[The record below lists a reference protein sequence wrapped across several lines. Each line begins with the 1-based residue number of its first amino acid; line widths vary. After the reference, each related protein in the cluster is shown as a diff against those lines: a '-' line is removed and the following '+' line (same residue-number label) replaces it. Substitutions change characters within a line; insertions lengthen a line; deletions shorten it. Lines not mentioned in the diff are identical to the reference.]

1 MMTAKGL
8 EASSLTPAGA
18 EQDVTSRVVPAH
30 TMRIWS
36 VVLAVI
42 DGPSRG
48 ARAAVGSEIARIGTA
63 DGNDLV
69 LLDRTVSR
77 FHCELL
83 VRGNTIILR
92 DCGSTNGTL
101 IDGVRV
107 REAEIPPGTLVRIG
121 GSAFRVDLGEE
132 PAFVEVSGR
141 TSFGELVGA
150 SVEMRR
156 IYAILERLAQTDA
169 TVLVQGET
177 GTGKDVL
184 ARSLHAASPRA
195 DKPFVAVDCGAIP
208 EHLVESELFGHVR
221 GAFTGATGDRTGVF
235 EEADGG
241 TLFLDEIGEMPIALQ
256 PKLLR
261 AIESR
266 SIRRVGSSS
275 SRTVNVRIV
284 AATNRSLSSSINEGG
299 FREDLYYRLA
309 VVELRLPP
317 LRARRDDIPVLAA
330 HFFRMFA
337 GDHVK
342 LPAEFVAGLV
352 GRGWPGNVRELKN
365 TLERSVSLG
374 TIVPRV
380 PAPGEPL
387 AQLPGAA
394 LPAASIESLV
404 ALHLPLKEARD
415 AWTKSFELVY
425 VRTMLKLVGGNVTRA
440 AERAGVSRRFL
451 QRMVARLGIK
461 PSEGTVDRAD
471 PAAPADHDDPGDASG
486 A

>member
-1 MMTAKGL
+1 
-8 EASSLTPAGA
+8 
-18 EQDVTSRVVPAH
+18 
-30 TMRIWS
+30 MRIWS

-48 ARAAVGSEIARIGTA
+48 ARATVGSEIARVGTA

-69 LLDRTVSR
+69 LADRTVSR
-77 FHCELL
+77 FHCELS
-83 VRGNTIILR
+83 VRGEAIVIR

-121 GSAFRVDLGEE
+121 GSAFRVELGDE
-132 PAFVEVSGR
+132 PAFIEVSGR

-156 IYAILERLAQTDA
+156 VYAILERIAPGDA
-169 TVLVQGET
+169 TVLIQGET
-177 GTGKDVL
+177 GTGKDVV
-184 ARSLHAASPRA
+184 ARSLHAESPRA
-195 DKPFVAVDCGAIP
+195 GGPFVAVDCGAIP

-221 GAFTGATGDRTGVF
+221 GAFTGATADRKGVF

-266 SIRRVGSSS
+266 SIRRVGSSAA
-275 SRTVNVRIV
+275 RTVDVRIV
-284 AATNRSLSSSINEGG
+284 AATNRSLAGSINQGT

-317 LRARRDDIPVLAA
+317 LRARRDDIPGLAA
-330 HFFRMFA
+330 HFFR
-337 GDHVK
+337 K
-342 LPAEFVAGLV
+342 LTGQDGELPPEFVASLI

-365 TLERSVSLG
+365 YIERSVSLG
-374 TIVPRV
+374 TIAPRA
-380 PAPGEPL
+380 PAPAGSP
-387 AQLPGAA
+387 PRAA
-394 LPAASIESLV
+394 SASEPAASASEPAAAASEPAASASELSASPDAIESLV
-404 ALHLPLKEARD
+404 ALHLPLKEARR
-415 AWTKSFELVY
+415 AWTESFELVY
-425 VRTMLKLVGGNVTRA
+425 VRAMLRSVGGNVTRA

-461 PSEGTVDRAD
+461 PSEG
-471 PAAPADHDDPGDASG
+471 AAGGKGAGPDDDEDDD
-486 A
+486 

>member
-1 MMTAKGL
+1 VPTD
-8 EASSLTPAGA
+8 S
-18 EQDVTSRVVPAH
+18 EQDVTSRVAPAH
-30 TMRIWS
+30 AMRIWS
-36 VVLAVI
+36 VVLVVV

-69 LLDRTVSR
+69 LADRTVSR

-83 VRGNTIILR
+83 VRGNTILIR

-121 GSAFRVDLGEE
+121 GSALRVELGDE
-132 PAFVEVSGR
+132 PTFVEVSGR
-141 TSFGELVGA
+141 SRFGELVGA

-156 IYAILERLAQTDA
+156 VYAILERLARTDA

-195 DKPFVAVDCGAIP
+195 QQPFVAVDCGAIP

-221 GAFTGATGDRTGVF
+221 GAFTGATSDRKGVF

-266 SIRRVGSSS
+266 SIRRVGGNSA
-275 SRTVNVRIV
+275 RTVNVRIV
-284 AATNRSLSSSINEGG
+284 AATNRSLSSSINEGS

-337 GDHVK
+337 GDHAR
-342 LPAEFVAGLV
+342 LPAEFLASLV

-365 TLERSVSLG
+365 YIERSVSLG
-374 TIVPRV
+374 TYLPRGPD
-380 PAPGEPL
+380 PAEGSPLPPGSPL
-387 AQLPGAA
+387 LPGS
-394 LPAASIESLV
+394 PGSIESFV
-404 ALHLPLKEARD
+404 ALHLPLKEARH

-425 VRTMLKLVGGNVTRA
+425 VRAMLKMVGGNVTRA

-451 QRMVARLGIK
+451 QRMLVRLGIRS
-461 PSEGTVDRAD
+461 SEG
-471 PAAPADHDDPGDASG
+471 AAEPDDD
-486 A
+486 

>member
-1 MMTAKGL
+1 
-8 EASSLTPAGA
+8 
-18 EQDVTSRVVPAH
+18 
-30 TMRIWS
+30 MRIWS
-36 VVLAVI
+36 VALAVI

-48 ARAAVGSEIARIGTA
+48 ARATVGSEIARVGTA

-69 LLDRTVSR
+69 LADRTVSR
-77 FHCELL
+77 FHCELS
-83 VRGNTIILR
+83 VRGDTIVIR

-121 GSAFRVDLGEE
+121 GSAFRVELGDE
-132 PAFVEVSGR
+132 PAFIEVSGR
-141 TSFGELVGA
+141 SSFGELVGA

-156 IYAILERLAQTDA
+156 VYAILERIAHGDA

-177 GTGKDVL
+177 GTGKDVV
-184 ARSLHAASPRA
+184 ARSLHAASPRG
-195 DKPFVAVDCGAIP
+195 KGPFVAVDCGAIP

-221 GAFTGATGDRTGVF
+221 GAFTGATADRKGVF

-266 SIRRVGSSS
+266 SIRRVGSSAGK
-275 SRTVNVRIV
+275 TVDVRIV
-284 AATNRSLSSSINEGG
+284 AATNRSLAASINQGT

-309 VVELRLPP
+309 VVELRLPS
-317 LRARRDDIPVLAA
+317 LRARRDDIPALAA
-330 HFFRMFA
+330 HFFRQLT
-337 GDHVK
+337 GEDRE
-342 LPAEFVAGLV
+342 LPAEFVASLI

-365 TLERSVSLG
+365 YLERSVSLG
-374 TIVPRV
+374 TISQLAPRAAGSGGGRAGG
-380 PAPGEPL
+380 PASDAAGD
-387 AQLPGAA
+387 AQADA
-394 LPAASIESLV
+394 TADAIERLV

-415 AWTKSFELVY
+415 EWTKSFEVVY
-425 VRTMLKLVGGNVTRA
+425 VRAMLRMVGGNVTRA

-451 QRMVARLGIK
+451 QRMMARLGIK
-461 PSEGTVDRAD
+461 PSEGAAD
-471 PAAPADHDDPGDASG
+471 ARDEAGSDDGSESH
-486 A
+486 

>member
-1 MMTAKGL
+1 
-8 EASSLTPAGA
+8 
-18 EQDVTSRVVPAH
+18 
-30 TMRIWS
+30 MRIWS
-36 VVLAVI
+36 VALAVI

-48 ARAAVGSEIARIGTA
+48 ARATVGSEIARVGTA

-69 LLDRTVSR
+69 LADRTVSR
-77 FHCELL
+77 FHCELS
-83 VRGNTIILR
+83 VRGDTIVIR

-121 GSAFRVDLGEE
+121 GSAFRVELGDE
-132 PAFVEVSGR
+132 PAFIEVSGR
-141 TSFGELVGA
+141 SSFGELVGA

-156 IYAILERLAQTDA
+156 VYAILERIAHGDA

-177 GTGKDVL
+177 GTGKDVV
-184 ARSLHAASPRA
+184 ARSLHAASPRG
-195 DKPFVAVDCGAIP
+195 KGPFVAVDCGAIP

-221 GAFTGATGDRTGVF
+221 GAFTGATADRKGVF

-266 SIRRVGSSS
+266 SIRRVGGSAGK
-275 SRTVNVRIV
+275 TVDVRIV
-284 AATNRSLSSSINEGG
+284 AATNRSLAASINQGT

-317 LRARRDDIPVLAA
+317 LRARRDDIPALAA
-330 HFFRMFA
+330 HFFRQLT
-337 GDHVK
+337 GEERE
-342 LPAEFVAGLV
+342 LPAEFVASLI

-365 TLERSVSLG
+365 YLERSVSLG
-374 TIVPRV
+374 TISQLAPRAAGSGGGRAGG
-380 PAPGEPL
+380 PASDAVAD
-387 AQLPGAA
+387 AQADA
-394 LPAASIESLV
+394 TVDAIERLV

-415 AWTKSFELVY
+415 EWTKSFEVVY
-425 VRTMLKLVGGNVTRA
+425 VRAMLRMVGGNVTRA

-451 QRMVARLGIK
+451 QRMMARLGIK
-461 PSEGTVDRAD
+461 PSEGAAD
-471 PAAPADHDDPGDASG
+471 AKALAGSDDGSESH
-486 A
+486 

>member
-1 MMTAKGL
+1 
-8 EASSLTPAGA
+8 
-18 EQDVTSRVVPAH
+18 
-30 TMRIWS
+30 MRIWS
-36 VVLAVI
+36 VVLAVV

-48 ARAAVGSEIARIGTA
+48 ARAQVGSEIARIGTA

-77 FHCELL
+77 FHCELS
-83 VRGNTIILR
+83 VRGNTIIIR

-121 GSAFRVDLGEE
+121 GSAFRVELGEE
-132 PAFVEVSGR
+132 PAFVEVSSRGG
-141 TSFGELVGA
+141 FGELVGS

-156 IYAILERLAQTDA
+156 VYAILERLALTDA

-195 DKPFVAVDCGAIP
+195 AHPLVAVDCGAIP
-208 EHLVESELFGHVR
+208 EHLIESELFGHVR
-221 GAFTGATGDRTGVF
+221 GAFTGATSDRMGVF

-266 SIRRVGSSS
+266 SIRRVGSST

-284 AATNRSLSSSINEGG
+284 AATNRSLASSLNEGS

-330 HFFRMFA
+330 HFYRMFA
-337 GDHVK
+337 GEHAV

-352 GRGWPGNVRELKN
+352 GRGWPGNVRELRN
-365 TLERSVSLG
+365 YIERAVSLG
-374 TIVPRV
+374 TVAPR
-380 PAPGEPL
+380 PPSTLPPGAPEPP
-387 AQLPGAA
+387 LPGTASSA
-394 LPAASIESLV
+394 WPPGSIESFI
-404 ALHLPLKEARD
+404 ALHLPLKEARR
-415 AWTKSFELVY
+415 AWTESFELVY
-425 VRTMLKLVGGNVTRA
+425 VRTMLKMVGGNVTRA

-461 PSEGTVDRAD
+461 PSDGLIAPDGDGSGDDAD
-471 PAAPADHDDPGDASG
+471 ESDPGDD
-486 A
+486 

>member
-1 MMTAKGL
+1 ML
-8 EASSLTPAGA
+8 SSLALSTDA
-18 EQDVTSRVVPAH
+18 EDVTSRVAPAH

-36 VVLAVI
+36 VVLAVV

-63 DGNDLV
+63 EGNDLV
-69 LLDRTVSR
+69 LADRTVSR
-77 FHCELL
+77 FHCELS
-83 VRGNTIILR
+83 VRGNTIIIR

-121 GSAFRVDLGEE
+121 SSAFRVELGEE
-132 PAFVEVSGR
+132 PAFVEVSTRNG
-141 TSFGELVGA
+141 FGELVGA

-156 IYAILERLAQTDA
+156 VYAILERLAHTDA

-195 DKPFVAVDCGAIP
+195 GRPLVAVDCGAIP

-221 GAFTGATGDRTGVF
+221 GAFTGATSDRMGVF

-266 SIRRVGSSS
+266 SIRRVGAST
-275 SRTVNVRIV
+275 SRPINVRIV
-284 AATNRSLSSSINEGG
+284 AATNRSLASSINDGS

-309 VVELRLPP
+309 VVELRLPS

-330 HFFRMFA
+330 HFYRMFA
-337 GDHVK
+337 GETAT
-342 LPAEFVAGLV
+342 LPPEFVAGLV
-352 GRGWPGNVRELKN
+352 GRGWPGNVRELRN
-365 TLERSVSLG
+365 YIERAVSLG
-374 TIVPRV
+374 TIDQRV
-380 PAPGEPL
+380 PPPPGSPESV
-387 AQLPGAA
+387 
-394 LPAASIESLV
+394 LPAGPPGSIESFI
-404 ALHLPLKEARD
+404 ALHLPLKEARK
-415 AWTKSFELVY
+415 AWTESFELVY
-425 VRTMLKLVGGNVTRA
+425 VRSMLKMVHGNVTRA

-461 PSEGTVDRAD
+461 PSDGLI
-471 PAAPADHDDPGDASG
+471 APDGDGDADDG
-486 A
+486 EDED